1 MNQQS
6 RWISNLQTTICELIP
21 LVHGVVAIV
30 IKLVDLKK
38 KKNPLLVGMLT
49 KSPNVID
56 KEASLM
62 IMWFA

>member
-21 LVHGVVAIV
+21 SVHGVVAIV

-38 KKNPLLVGMLT
+38 KKKILY
-49 KSPNVID
+49 
-56 KEASLM
+56 
-62 IMWFA
+62 

>member
-21 LVHGVVAIV
+21 SVHGVVAIV

-38 KKNPLLVGMLT
+38 KK
-49 KSPNVID
+49 KSSIGRHAN
-56 KEASLM
+56 KKSKCNR
-62 IMWFA
+62 